1 MRNIL
6 LFAPVVLTLYNYYER
21 KNKKN
26 NVIAVSLY
34 ILGIVLFVVFD
45 QLTKQWAVNS
55 LQKVGTIPVI
65 GNGVRFTYTENIG
78 AAFSV
83 LQGQRILLLIVPGL
97 LSLFVL
103 CVIVSRKLDS
113 VLGDISL
120 MLIVAGGIG
129 NIIDR
134 ARLGYVIDFIDFHV
148 INFAIFNVADSCVT
162 IGAALFII
170 FIICKEAAGSKKSG
184 GRSHSNGRSHSKGA
198 IFTRRRV

>member
-1 MRNIL
+1 M
-6 LFAPVVLTLYNYYER
+6 
-21 KNKKN
+21 
-26 NVIAVSLY
+26 IAVTLY
-34 ILGIVLFVVFD
+34 ILGIALFVAFD
-45 QLTKQWAVNS
+45 QLTKLWAVNS
-55 LQKVGTIPVI
+55 LQKVGSIPVI
-65 GNGVRFTYTENIG
+65 GDGVRFTYTENIG
-78 AAFSV
+78 AAFSL

-97 LSLFVL
+97 MSLL
-103 CVIVSRKLDS
+103 CLGVIISRKLGS

-120 MLIVAGGIG
+120 MLVVAGGIG

-162 IGAALFII
+162 IGAALFVI

-184 GRSHSNGRSHSKGA
+184 TGGHSKSD